1 MGGSIPPLV
10 TMTKKTIVKPS
21 VCYDCLNARLMQ
33 HESDPVVAEC
43 RLTGERY
50 VASAGG
56 YCGKNFKQVPE
67 GLHRKI
73 ERIVRDTDKI

>member
-1 MGGSIPPLV
+1 
-10 TMTKKTIVKPS
+10 
-21 VCYDCLNARLMQ
+21 MQ
-33 HESDPVVAEC
+33 HEKDPIIAEC
-43 RLTGERY
+43 KLTGERY

-56 YCGKNFKQVPE
+56 YCGKNFKQVPD